1 MSRPKSIVI
10 FGGARG
16 IGAAVARRFAAS
28 DFRVYIADVLE
39 TEGNAL
45 VRELGEDRASF
56 TICDVARAD
65 DISAVFDLAVAESGG
80 IDVVFNNV
88 GIARYGEVDRLDLED
103 WELTLRVNL
112 TAQFLSCKRAV
123 AEMKKT
129 GGGVIINT
137 ASILGHASQKTTA
150 AYAASK
156 AGVMA
161 LTRTVAIDHAK
172 DNIRCVSIS
181 PGTIDTPL
189 VQIAAQ
195 TFEGRDP
202 QDLRREWAD
211 HHPLRRLGRPQ
222 EVAETVFFLASEGA
236 AFITGS
242 DILID
247 GGIRSELYAEKPG
260 EPAQ

>member
-1 MSRPKSIVI
+1 MLGKRSIVI

-16 IGAAVARRFAAS
+16 IGAAVARRFAQAGDS
-28 DFRVYIADVLE
+28 VVVGDVLAE
-39 TEGNAL
+39 EGRTLA
-45 VRELGEDRASF
+45 ASSGKAIAF
-56 TICDVARAD
+56 QTCDVGLPAD
-65 DISAVFDLAVAESGG
+65 IEAVFERALQRTGR

-88 GIARYGEVDRLDLED
+88 GITRYGAVDVLSLDD
-103 WELTLRVNL
+103 WDTTLRVNL

-123 AEMKKT
+123 MEMRKT

-156 AGVMA
+156 AGIMG
-161 LTRTVAIDHAK
+161 LTRTVAIDHAR

-189 VQIAAQ
+189 VRIAAS
-195 TFEGRDP
+195 TFAGPNAEELVAQWGA
-202 QDLRREWAD
+202 Q
-211 HHPLRRLGRPQ
+211 HPLNRLGRPE

-236 AFITGS
+236 SFITGA

-247 GGIRSELYAEKPG
+247 GGIRSELYK
-260 EPAQ
+260 

>member
-1 MSRPKSIVI
+1 MRGIVI

-16 IGAAVARRFAAS
+16 IGAAVARRFASA
-28 DFRVYIADVLE
+28 DDRVVVGDVLSK
-39 TEGNAL
+39 EGQ
-45 VRELGEDRASF
+45 ELAASAGKAITYQPCNVGVSGDIDTVYDRA
-56 TICDVARAD
+56 
-65 DISAVFDLAVAESGG
+65 LAEAGR

-88 GIARYGEVDRLDLED
+88 GITRYGTVDKLSLED
-103 WELTLRVNL
+103 WNTTLLVNL

-123 AEMKKT
+123 IEMRKT

-156 AGVMA
+156 AAVMG

-172 DNIRCVSIS
+172 DNIRCISIS

-189 VQIAAQ
+189 VRIAAK
-195 TFEGRDP
+195 TFAEHRADEVVS
-202 QDLRREWAD
+202 EWAA
-211 HHPLRRLGRPQ
+211 HHPLNRLGRPE
-222 EVAETVFFLASEGA
+222 EVAETVFFLASSGA
-236 AFITGS
+236 AFITGT

-247 GGIRSELYAEKPG
+247 GGIRSEVYK
-260 EPAQ
+260 

>member
-1 MSRPKSIVI
+1 MRGVVI

-16 IGAAVARRFAAS
+16 IGAAVARRFAQA
-28 DFRVYIADVLE
+28 DYRIVVGDVLSE
-39 TEGNAL
+39 EGRALAASSGNAI
-45 VRELGEDRASF
+45 
-56 TICDVARAD
+56 TYQPCDVAVPV
-65 DISAVFDLAVAESGG
+65 DIDAVFDRALREVGRV
-80 IDVVFNNV
+80 DVVLNNV
-88 GIARYGEVDRLDLED
+88 GITRYGSVDALSLED

-123 AEMKKT
+123 IEMRKT

-156 AGVMA
+156 AAVMG

-189 VQIAAQ
+189 IRIAAK
-195 TFEGRDP
+195 TFTDRKPEE
-202 QDLRREWAD
+202 LVKEWAA
-211 HHPLRRLGRPQ
+211 HHPLNRLGRPE
-222 EVAETVFFLASEGA
+222 EVAETVFFLASDGA
-236 AFITGS
+236 AFITGT
-242 DILID
+242 DILVD
-247 GGIRSELYAEKPG
+247 GGIHSEVYK
-260 EPAQ
+260 

>member
-1 MSRPKSIVI
+1 MI

-16 IGAAVARRFAAS
+16 IGAATARRFAQANH
-28 DFRVYIADVLE
+28 RIVVGDVLCE
-39 TEGNAL
+39 EGQAL
-45 VRELGEDRASF
+45 AASSGGAITF
-56 TICDVARAD
+56 QPCDVGEPAD
-65 DISAVFDLAVAESGG
+65 IDAVFDRALRDAGRV
-80 IDVVFNNV
+80 DVVFNNV
-88 GIARYGEVDRLDLED
+88 GITRYGTVDVLSLDD
-103 WELTLRVNL
+103 WDATLRINL

-123 AEMKKT
+123 IEMRKT

-156 AGVMA
+156 AAVMG

-189 VQIAAQ
+189 VRIAAK
-195 TFEGRDP
+195 TFAD
-202 QDLRREWAD
+202 RRPEELVLEWAA
-211 HHPLRRLGRPQ
+211 HHPLNRLGRPE
-222 EVAETVFFLASEGA
+222 EVAETVFFLASGGA
-236 AFITGS
+236 AFITGT

-247 GGIRSELYAEKPG
+247 GGIRSEVYK
-260 EPAQ
+260 